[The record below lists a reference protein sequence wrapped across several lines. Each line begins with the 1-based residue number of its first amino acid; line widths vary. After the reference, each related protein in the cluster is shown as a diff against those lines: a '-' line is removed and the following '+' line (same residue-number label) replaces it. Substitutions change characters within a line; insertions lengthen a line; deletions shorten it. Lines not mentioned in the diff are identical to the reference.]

1 MAISWLDPLHLFT
14 LDPEVIANTRLKAP
28 TAHCPKKSV
37 PPIGHGVRLAHPSGF
52 DGPWTAKQL
61 SHKHLLHTDMGELKS
76 AWERHRMA
84 FGLDKGW
91 TKGALKVAVLLREPA
106 ERIYSTYM
114 HGKRFNLR
122 AQINSQDFHYE
133 SAPLTDRMDRCVR
146 AFGAYQRW
154 YLREYHATLTQ
165 VVGRVWAPRGS
176 APFVVDKRRQT
187 IPSNLVAFETFSVER
202 CHRRCCALRPL
213 RTLAYSKIL
222 LIPGTQ

>member
-14 LDPEVIANTRLKAP
+14 LDPEVVVANTKLKVP
-28 TAHCPKKSV
+28 TAYCPRKSL
-37 PPIGHGVRLAHPSGF
+37 PPVGHGVRLAHPSGF

-91 TKGALKVAVLLREPA
+91 TKGLLKVAVLLREPA

-133 SAPLTDRMDRCVR
+133 SAPLTDRMDRS
-146 AFGAYQRW
+146 
-154 YLREYHATLTQ
+154 
-165 VVGRVWAPRGS
+165 APRHTWES
-176 APFVVDKRRQT
+176 VDGVGPIGKLADNANRRHH
-187 IPSNLVAFETFSVER
+187 NLVVLET
-202 CHRRCCALRPL
+202 
-213 RTLAYSKIL
+213 
-222 LIPGTQ
+222 